1 MKSFLAVFLITIL
14 SLIASPAQARLVS
27 DSRQYL
33 PGTSIPSSTVR
44 KAAGSS
50 LSRTPSYNSSV
61 TPDYTITP
69 STSVPAPFSSTP
81 YLNKINIDLTP
92 SACLTDKG
100 LDSYAKQ
107 RVNTAANT
115 VQNNLT
121 WKAGDTFADQIK
133 KGIEN
138 THYGTGGH
146 IRDIY
151 TNEDS
156 QSSRKQEI
164 EDYIRSFYSSESLE
178 RSAQQKAD
186 SLNISIKS
194 NLSQLYSPKDNEQG
208 SGSSSHSIR
217 PYQSTTVRSGG
228 FDLKQRQA
236 FIFFNK
242 VGHFNYIITSK
253 TQVSVDNLHFS
264 EQYNTCDKNPQPDGQ
279 FSYGATVKVTPM
291 IEIRYTI
298 TPDNK
303 FNGGS
308 ISGTVL
314 VPEQGQT
321 PAENDLQIDGN
332 LF

>member
-1 MKSFLAVFLITIL
+1 MKPFSTVFIITIL
-14 SLIASPAQARLVS
+14 SLIASPAQARMVS

-50 LSRTPSYNSSV
+50 LSRTPSYNSSI
-61 TPDYTITP
+61 TPDYTITS

-81 YLNKINIDLTP
+81 YLNKINVDLTP

-107 RVNTAANT
+107 RVNTAANA

-121 WKAGDTFADQIK
+121 WKEGDTFADQIK

-194 NLSQLYSPKDNEQG
+194 NISQLYSPKDNEQG

-236 FIFFNK
+236 LVFFNK
-242 VGHFNYIITSK
+242 VGRFNYTITSK

-279 FSYGATVKVTPM
+279 FSYGAIVKVTPM
-291 IEIRYTI
+291 VEIRYTI

-308 ISGTVL
+308 ISGIVL